1 MPDLFLPAEEE
12 DSTVLICGVD
22 PGLNNTGYGVI
33 RVGPTGRGA
42 ALVEAGVIRSDARSP
57 LCERLAELADGMD
70 EVLAEHPSDLVAMEQ
85 LYSHYRHPRTAILMG
100 HARGVLMLSAARAGV
115 PVVDLSATRVKRTL
129 TGNGQATKRQ
139 MQHAIMTTL
148 NLSEPPE
155 PADVAD
161 ALAIALC
168 ATSRAGS
175 GKWPAS
181 QEATRS

>member
-1 MPDLFLPAEEE
+1 MTSAGGGEEGHP
-12 DSTVLICGVD
+12 TVVICGVD

-33 RVGPTGRGA
+33 RVGATGRGA
-42 ALVEAGVIRSDARSP
+42 ALVEAGVVRSDARSP
-57 LCERLAELADGMD
+57 LPERLAELADGID
-70 EVLAEHPSDLVAMEQ
+70 EVLAEHPPDLIAIEQ

-100 HARGVLMLSAARAGV
+100 HARGVLMLSAARVGV
-115 PVVDLSATRVKRTL
+115 SVVDLSATRVKRTL

-139 MQHAIMTTL
+139 MQQAVMTTL
-148 NLSEPPE
+148 NLSGPPE

-168 ATSRAGS
+168 AASRAGN
-175 GKWPAS
+175 WPAS